1 MTSANRDVLIIG
13 ATGAVG
19 SELTRLYAA
28 DGHRVHAV
36 GRNPARLAALAER
49 TGARTYRAD
58 LADEQSARHCAEQIA
73 PDSSIGLA
81 IAAVG
86 GWYVA
91 ERGLELAID
100 RWTSTLESNLTAHF
114 VAARSFANLLGGTR
128 PTYLALN
135 GIAGH
140 YPCEGSLAISV
151 AGAGQRMM
159 LDVLAA
165 EGRDE
170 PMRFAELYVD
180 TPILMPGQ
188 THDNDE
194 PTHTI
199 AQVYAAI
206 GSLQAADTAAGEVL
220 RRHLG

>member
-1 MTSANRDVLIIG
+1 MASANRGVLIIG
-13 ATGAVG
+13 ATGTVG
-19 SELTRLYAA
+19 SELARLYAD
-28 DGHRVHAV
+28 DGYQVHAV

-49 TGARTYRAD
+49 TGARTYRVD
-58 LADEQSARHCAEQIA
+58 LAEAESAQRCAELIA
-73 PDSSIGLA
+73 RDSQIGLA
-81 IAAVG
+81 VAAVG

-91 ERGLELAID
+91 ERGLDLAIS
-100 RWTSTLESNLTAHF
+100 RWSSTIESNLTAHF
-114 VAARSFANLLGGTR
+114 VAARSFAGLLAGDN
-128 PTYLALN
+128 PTYLTLN

-170 PMRFAELYVD
+170 PTRFAELYVD

-188 THDNDE
+188 THDKDE

-206 GSLQAADTAAGEVL
+206 GDLIATVAAEGTVL